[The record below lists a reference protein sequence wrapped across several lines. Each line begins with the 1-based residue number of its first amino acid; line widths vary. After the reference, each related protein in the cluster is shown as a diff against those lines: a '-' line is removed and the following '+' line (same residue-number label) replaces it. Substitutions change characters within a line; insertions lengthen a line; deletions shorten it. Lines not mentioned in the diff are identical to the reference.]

1 MPPGDAASVVGPDRT
16 AVALLA
22 RRHGCRTA
30 RRGRLA
36 VGSASS
42 RTRRQLVIKI
52 HNLYIILFC
61 MHVNKLIEQL
71 ANIVS
76 SISEA

>member
-1 MPPGDAASVVGPDRT
+1 MPPGDAASVLGRDRT
-16 AVALLA
+16 SVALPA

-36 VGSASS
+36 VGRASS

-52 HNLYIILFC
+52 HNVYVILC
-61 MHVNKLIEQL
+61 Y
-71 ANIVS
+71 VS
-76 SISEA
+76 ATS